1 MRVPSVL
8 MVSYYAHH
16 IISFLSSFAQINYF
30 KFLQNQRS

>member
-16 IISFLSSFAQINYF
+16 IISFLSSFAPINYL
-30 KFLQNQRS
+30 KFRQNQRS